1 MSKKNKLVVMK
12 PRIKTGKK
20 KKSSGRPPPSNM
32 ASIVTGKTKGKKS
45 KKSAKSAVS
54 LSLCGMRFLSGV
66 AMPFAPES
74 KGCCIPMLS
83 SQPSQKETSFLRFDI
98 AATATGTIFIYPIPC
113 LANDGVGCIVYTTG
127 STATGSPFLLSA
139 SNTLSNSA
147 LAGVTTLYKFA
158 NLPYTQTQLTS
169 NEAAGSHSITG
180 RVVSY
185 GVRVNYTGTTLN
197 QSGLFY
203 CYHSP
208 RHENMNINQSGGG
221 PLGING
227 IASYIDTDIS
237 NVSRKPCE
245 LNLYP
250 VLPTEREYSA
260 TDVGASNYQI
270 IYPYSQSN
278 LLAGLG
284 NTQVAYAEGGVNI
297 GSPPGVIAISGL
309 QPSAGI
315 HVEIIQHVEY
325 SGVLA
330 DPVATHNSAHMDD
343 LGIVS
348 SIVENMPAIKATH
361 HGKGL
366 WGIVGEA
373 AKIAARTA
381 KKVAIPALESGLA
394 SLLL

>member
-1 MSKKNKLVVMK
+1 MSKKNKIVVLK
-12 PRIKTGKK
+12 PKSKSGKK

-32 ASIVTGKTKGKKS
+32 ASIVKGRTKDKKP
-45 KKSAKSAVS
+45 KGRAKNNIS

-83 SQPSQKETSFLRFDI
+83 SQPSQKETSYLRFDVT
-98 AATATGTIFIYPIPC
+98 ATATGNIFIYPLPC

-127 STATGSPFLLSA
+127 TAATGSPILLSA
-139 SNTLSNSA
+139 TNTLSNSA
-147 LAGVTTLYKFA
+147 TAGVTTLYTFN
-158 NLPYTQTQLTS
+158 NLPYNMSQLTARE
-169 NEAAGSHSITG
+169 NAGVNAITG

-185 GVRVNYTGTTLN
+185 GVRVHYTGTTLN
-197 QSGLFY
+197 QSGLIY

-208 RHENMNINQSGGG
+208 RHENMNISQSDGGA
-221 PLGING
+221 LGIAG
-227 IASYIDTDIS
+227 IAGYIDADIS
-237 NVSRKPCE
+237 NVSRKFCE

-260 TDVGASNYQI
+260 TDVGATNYHI
-270 IYPYSQSN
+270 IYPYSPSN
-278 LLAGLG
+278 LFAGLG
-284 NTQVAYAEGGVNI
+284 GTSLTYGINNINT
-297 GSPPGVIAISGL
+297 GSPPAVVAITGL
-309 QPSAGI
+309 QSGAGI

-325 SGVLA
+325 SGILA

-348 SIVENMPAIKATH
+348 SIVENMPAIKAASK
-361 HGKGL
+361 GKSL